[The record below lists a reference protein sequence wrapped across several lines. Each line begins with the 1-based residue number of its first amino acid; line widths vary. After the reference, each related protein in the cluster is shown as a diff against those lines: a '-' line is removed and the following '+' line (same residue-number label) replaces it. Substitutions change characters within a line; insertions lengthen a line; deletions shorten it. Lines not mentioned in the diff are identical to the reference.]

1 MKVTITIDWQTGDAG
16 PTFTATSEG
25 HLNWP
30 DRHVT
35 AKDVLAVAANSA
47 RRWLESEMRD
57 AYCPSLTE
65 PFATGGVI
73 PPGQAVIVGDTDG

>member
-1 MKVTITIDWQTGDAG
+1 MKITITIDWETATAG
-16 PTFTATSEG
+16 PTFTTTSEG
-25 HLNWP
+25 PLNWP

-35 AKDVLAVAANSA
+35 AKDVLSVATNNA

-65 PFATGGVI
+65 PFATSGVI
-73 PPGQAVIVGDTDG
+73 PSGQAVIVGDTDG